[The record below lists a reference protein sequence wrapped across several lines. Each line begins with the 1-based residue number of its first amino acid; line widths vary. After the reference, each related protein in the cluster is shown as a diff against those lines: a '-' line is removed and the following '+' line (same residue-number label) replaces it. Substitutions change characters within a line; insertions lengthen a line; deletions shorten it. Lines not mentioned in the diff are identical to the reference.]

1 MRTLIAVAF
10 VTTAL
15 AGCATF
21 NRSTGV
27 GGGAV
32 MSGEDKSQA
41 AEVGSDYDD
50 IATSGSNPDDPTAA
64 LAPH

>member
-1 MRTLIAVAF
+1 MRTILAIAF

-27 GGGAV
+27 GGGPV
-32 MSGEDKSQA
+32 MAGETKSQA
-41 AEVGSDYDD
+41 AEAGADYDD
-50 IATSGSNPDDPTAA
+50 LATSGSNPDDPTAT
-64 LAPH
+64 LAPR